1 MYILTFKSTGLER
14 IGKVLEFCPGHL
26 EQVYGSDLG
35 GALLAR
41 KLPVMYL
48 VFIYMSII
56 HVWAFIFMELE
67 CGELCRCMSLHF
79 LLLTQRLLLLPE
91 KLLLALS
98 LLLKVTLKV

>member
-1 MYILTFKSTGLER
+1 MTGLKGQVSHLERIDTRSLTMYILTFKSTRLER

-48 VFIYMSII
+48 VFI
-56 HVWAFIFMELE
+56 
-67 CGELCRCMSLHF
+67 
-79 LLLTQRLLLLPE
+79 
-91 KLLLALS
+91 
-98 LLLKVTLKV
+98 